1 MFVQQRMEKPAN
13 RRQFLGGLVA
23 GGSGLGLGWSGCLE
37 IEASE
42 ASALQAARRQAVNRR
57 RRVIYNNDGDDIWTS
72 GADTQQKFLDVRHT
86 PLLNTHV
93 DSISY
98 CTTQSFN
105 HFTHATRV
113 AEIFKSRSGQFAG
126 NNLERFLSR
135 HTDGLRMSVAF
146 AHQHGMESLWTLRM
160 NDIHDAWTPAFLS
173 QWKQQDTRRIM
184 SSLEAA
190 RQFNDRRRL
199 WSLVDFE
206 HPDVEPRLVKIIEE
220 VLDNYDVD
228 GVELDFMRAPFYFR
242 TSYLGQPATASQMD
256 ILSKLVRRI
265 RQSVLDRSQ
274 KRGKPLLL
282 SVRVPSTVALC
293 RKIGI
298 DIKAWLQESLID
310 LLVLGGG
317 YLTFGVR
324 VGELV
329 DLGHQHRVAVY
340 PCVSQ
345 SGLFYRPPRGTG
357 EKQPVEAWC
366 GVASQFYDQGADGIC
381 TFNLFPGPG
390 TPADRAYARNV
401 LNRIGSPESLRRS
414 PITYAVSD
422 AGHWMP
428 AHYWAKDATDYSGAL
443 PLEMQPG
450 EFTRTYM
457 TVSEDLRGADL
468 GVTAELRMDFSGL
481 PEDARPVILFGSANF
496 GPQSGG
502 KQVAGVRRFVCPVP
516 LQAVTPGRNRV
527 MAKVAQSG
535 AKMAGAEL
543 WIRR

>member
-1 MFVQQRMEKPAN
+1 MLWQERIEKPST

-23 GGSGLGLGWSGCLE
+23 GGSALGSGWSGCAAVQ
-37 IEASE
+37 ASE
-42 ASALQAARRQAVNRR
+42 ADALQAARRQAVNRR

-72 GADTQQKFLDVRHT
+72 GADTQQKFLNVRHT

-105 HFTHATRV
+105 HFTHDTRV
-113 AEIFKSRSGQFAG
+113 AEMFKSRSGQFAD
-126 NNLERFLSR
+126 NNLQRFLNR
-135 HTDGLRMSVAF
+135 HTDGLRMSVEF

-173 QWKQQDTRRIM
+173 KWKQQNAQRIM
-184 SSLEAA
+184 SSLAA
-190 RQFNDRRRL
+190 TRKFNDRRRL

-206 HPDVEPRLVKIIEE
+206 HPDVEPRLVEIVEE

-242 TSYLGQPATASQMD
+242 TSYLGQPATSNQVA
-256 ILSKLVRRI
+256 ILSRLVRRI
-265 RQSVLDRSQ
+265 RKSVLDRSQ

-298 DIKAWLQESLID
+298 DIKAWLQESLVD
-310 LLVLGGG
+310 LLVVGGG

-324 VGELV
+324 VSELV
-329 DLGHQHRVAVY
+329 ELGHKHRVPVY
-340 PCVSQ
+340 PCASQ
-345 SGLFYRPPRGTG
+345 SGLYYRPPRGKG
-357 EKQPVEAWC
+357 DKQPVEAWC

-390 TPADRAYARNV
+390 TADDRAYARNV
-401 LNRIGSPESLRRS
+401 LNRIGSAESLRRS
-414 PITYAVSD
+414 PILYAVSD
-422 AGHWMP
+422 AGQWMP

-443 PLEMQPG
+443 PLELKPG
-450 EFTRTYM
+450 EFTRTEM
-457 TVSEDLRGADL
+457 IVSEDLRGADL

-481 PEDARPVILFGSANF
+481 QEDARPVILFGSANF
-496 GPQSGG
+496 GPRSDG

-516 LQAVTPGRNRV
+516 VQAVTQGRNRV
-527 MAKVAQSG
+527 MAKVSHSG
-535 AKMAGAEL
+535 AKIAGAEL